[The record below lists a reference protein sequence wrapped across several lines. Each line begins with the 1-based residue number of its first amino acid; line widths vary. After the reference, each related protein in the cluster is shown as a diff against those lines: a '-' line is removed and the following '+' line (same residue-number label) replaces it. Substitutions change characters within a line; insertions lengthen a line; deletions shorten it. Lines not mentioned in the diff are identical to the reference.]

1 MHRGI
6 GNAVAADK
14 AESRINVDVVF
25 IAEVTLAMLFR
36 PAGVGIFLGQFVGA
50 ALASLR
56 GWLLV

>member
-36 PAGVGIFLGQFVGA
+36 SAGVGIFLGQFVG
-50 ALASLR
+50 
-56 GWLLV
+56 LL